1 METSTPPKKIWLKLG
16 YSLQI
21 LLHTGLI
28 GVVGYFMNIQMKFPL
43 WEPPQDFEL
52 SYYVSF
58 VGAGMYSIGLCSA
71 TYKQQQQKIN
81 LYFLSSTIV
90 FFLGSCLFFIDHVDF
105 TVMGTRLYC
114 ILGCLVQIGF
124 AVAWLGG
131 GVWQKRMSHRIKL
144 VMLLMAGFYLFLIL
158 LLNITIGSRF
168 GFSQGAGLLERI
180 IVFMITNLFVNWG
193 TILILQLFRIRG
205 IVGSFFSLLAGVTI
219 LLNLYLYSSIS
230 GNQIQIASFD
240 VLLYASSAIGVL
252 CSLSL
257 FWQYRQVQS
266 PYLVDNELL
275 DDFGETLNN

>member
-1 METSTPPKKIWLKLG
+1 MEISTPPQTVWLKLG

-21 LLHTGLI
+21 LLHIGLI
-28 GVVGYFMNIQMKFPL
+28 GIVGYFMNIQMKFPL
-43 WEPPQDFEL
+43 WEPPKDFEL

-71 TYKQQQQKIN
+71 TYKRQKRIN
-81 LYFLSSTIV
+81 PYFLSSTIV

-105 TVMGTRLYC
+105 TVIGTRLYC

-124 AVAWLGG
+124 AAAWLGG
-131 GVWQKRMSHRIKL
+131 DIWQKRMSHRIKL
-144 VMLLMAGFYLFLIL
+144 VMLLMAGLYLFLIL

-168 GFSQGAGLLERI
+168 GFGQGAWLLERI

-205 IVGSFFSLLAGVTI
+205 IVSSFFGLLAGVTI
-219 LLNLYLYSSIS
+219 LLNLYIYSSIS
-230 GNQIQIASFD
+230 SNQIHIAPFD
-240 VLLYASSAIGVL
+240 VPLYASSAIGVL

-257 FWQYRQVQS
+257 FWQYHQVQS
-266 PYLVDNELL
+266 PHLTDNEVL